1 VTSSWRNVLDE
12 CDARLAAATAALDRG
27 AGEPVAPF
35 AGADVSEPL
44 PGELVERARD
54 LVDRSEELE
63 RRLREEQD
71 RLRTELRRLPR
82 MPTAPREVHFEAK
95 A

>member
-1 VTSSWRNVLDE
+1 VTSWRNVLDE

-54 LVDRSEELE
+54 LVDRSELLE
-63 RRLREEQD
+63 RRLRDEQD